1 MPPYHCAIICNNRR
15 TKGEDEFS
23 EQKFFVTVVSVSGIF
38 SLYSVNK
45 RTGETLL
52 EEENALFET
61 QSDAL
66 DAKLM
71 LD

>member
-1 MPPYHCAIICNNRR
+1 M
-15 TKGEDEFS
+15 
-23 EQKFFVTVVSVSGIF
+23 SGIF